1 MAAFN
6 YQDIDI
12 RFDGPLLELKNAEF
26 IEEEQTISDDKG
38 VEIQKKKVY
47 KVDYLSLKCFLD
59 FTCLLYPLQLVASNR
74 MINPEILNIARSE
87 CKK

>member
-12 RFDGPLLELKNAEF
+12 RFDGPIIELKNAEF
-26 IEEEQTISDDKG
+26 IEEEQIISDDKG
-38 VEIQKKKVY
+38 VEIEKKKVY

-74 MINPEILNIARSE
+74 MINP
-87 CKK
+87 